1 MSGVMP
7 AEQKGAEM
15 PREQLNTPA
24 RRVVHEFETNGKT
37 LAAYRIMQEG
47 DAFPTEAN
55 AHIEQEGDVFP
66 TEANAH
72 IELTPVVYLGWTKGK
87 PGVYEGP
94 PDSGHA
100 TFTIMIAEEEILRE
114 AEAIKARHEAS
125 REEALSHGASIP
137 QGGWTSLMSEFTS
150 VILSRQE
157 LNDFVRTSRRA
168 RNAVYGQDE

>member
-37 LAAYRIMQEG
+37 LAGYHIMQEG
-47 DAFPTEAN
+47 EAFPTEAS
-55 AHIEQEGDVFP
+55 
-66 TEANAH
+66 AH

>member
-37 LAAYRIMQEG
+37 LAGYHIMQEG
-47 DAFPTEAN
+47 E
-55 AHIEQEGDVFP
+55 VFP
-66 TEANAH
+66 TEASAH

-87 PGVYEGP
+87 PGVYEGT

-114 AEAIKARHEAS
+114 AEAIKARHKVS
-125 REEALSHGASIP
+125 REEALSHVRHNTYCHETAKDGRKC
-137 QGGWTSLMSEFTS
+137 SLYFPH
-150 VILSRQE
+150 
-157 LNDFVRTSRRA
+157 
-168 RNAVYGQDE
+168 YGKHKPKHGIEADRFETGE

>member
-24 RRVVHEFETNGKT
+24 RRVVYEFETNGKT
-37 LAAYRIMQEG
+37 LAGYHIMQEAE
-47 DAFPTEAN
+47 AFPTEAN
-55 AHIEQEGDVFP
+55 AHIE
-66 TEANAH
+66 H
-72 IELTPVVYLGWTKGK
+72 TPVVYLGWTKGK

-114 AEAIKARHEAS
+114 AEAIKARHEVS

>member
-1 MSGVMP
+1 MP

-37 LAAYRIMQEG
+37 LAGYHIMQEG
-47 DAFPTEAN
+47 EAFPTEAN
-55 AHIEQEGDVFP
+55 AHIE
-66 TEANAH
+66 H
-72 IELTPVVYLGWTKGK
+72 TPVVYLGWTKGK
-87 PGVYEGP
+87 PGVYEGT
-94 PDSGHA
+94 PDSSHA